1 MLYSDALR
9 NTNRDSII
17 RTSDID
23 ELLEY
28 IKNQIKNPFTVDVNY
43 FKPLKKKVN
52 NDEEMIIICHS
63 ILDMIDEEY
72 PSMSF
77 SFTEDNKELIKFTYN
92 IYKFF
97 IKNIN
102 SIVYIFLKEYIGNSK
117 NRKALVSPYIDT
129 KLESYPKEQ
138 YGKKENYIL
147 LTKIN
152 SIIKDIKS
160 SNIDFSDFIN
170 YINKANDSAAYIDLI
185 GKNIDT
191 GVIIDD
197 GIVKDIMKKFI
208 KSDEYKQT
216 INKLSV
222 WINNNIIV
230 PCLNDLGYGDMDYTI
245 FEEEEPV
252 LDNGED
258 DEIYE

>member
-1 MLYSDALR
+1 MRYSDALR

-17 RTSDID
+17 KSSEID
-23 ELLEY
+23 EILGY

-43 FKPLKKKVN
+43 FKPLRKKVDN
-52 NDEEMIIICHS
+52 EEDMIIICRS
-63 ILDMIDEEY
+63 ILGLIDEEY

-77 SFTEDNKELIKFTYN
+77 DLPEENKEFIKFTYN

-97 IKNIN
+97 IKNIG
-102 SIVYIFLKEYIGNSK
+102 SIVYIFLKEYIANAK
-117 NRKALVSPYIDT
+117 NRKAMVSPYIDA

-152 SIIKDIKS
+152 SIVKDIK
-160 SNIDFSDFIN
+160 NADIDFSDFIN
-170 YINKANDSAAYIDLI
+170 YINKANDSAAYIDII
-185 GKNIDT
+185 GKKVDSS
-191 GVIIDD
+191 VIIDD

-208 KSDEYKQT
+208 KSDEYKQV

-222 WINNNIIV
+222 WINTHIIV
-230 PCLNDLGYGDMDYTI
+230 PCLVDLGYGDMDYTI

-252 LDNGED
+252 LDNSDED
-258 DEIYE
+258 ESYE